1 MSQTNQ
7 TFTLEI
13 KHELAIII
21 GLSLVLMLA
30 VSVYPVAVVRTIIG
44 LSFVAFFP
52 GYVLLTALFPKRDN
66 LSGITRAVLSF
77 GLSLAVVPLIGLLL
91 NYTQWGITLE
101 STLASVTLLIL
112 MCSGV
117 AYYRRSKLAK
127 EERFTLRLEFDTLR
141 WKSRGRPE
149 KSLYVLLFI
158 SILGAVGAFAFAISG
173 VGGGEQFT
181 EFYMLNKDGLAENY
195 PREATLGQ
203 PVEIVIGI
211 SSQEKVPTEYRVEIM
226 SEGSQIGQTETVYL
240 QPGEIKELPMSFT
253 PTTAGDD
260 IEVIFLLYR
269 DGISAPYRS
278 LRLWLEVTE

>member
-1 MSQTNQ
+1 MSQTKQ

-21 GLSLVLMLA
+21 GLSLALMLA
-30 VSVYPVAVVRTIIG
+30 VYVYPVAVVRTIIG

-52 GYVLLTALFPKRDN
+52 GYALVAALFPKRDN
-66 LSGITRAVLSF
+66 LNGITRAALSF
-77 GLSLAVVPLIGLLL
+77 GLSLTVVPLIGLLL

-112 MCSGV
+112 ICSGA

-141 WKSRGRPE
+141 WKNRGRPE
-149 KSLYVLLFI
+149 KALSILLLI
-158 SILGAVGAFAFAISG
+158 SILGAVGTFAFAISG
-173 VGGGEQFT
+173 IGGGEQFT
-181 EFYMLNKDGLAENY
+181 EFYILNTDGLTENY
-195 PREATLGQ
+195 PHEATLGQ
-203 PVEIVIGI
+203 PVEIAIGI
-211 SSQEKVPTEYRVEIM
+211 SSQEKVPTGYRVEIM
-226 SEGSQIGQTETVYL
+226 SGGSQIGQTETVYL
-240 QPGEIKELPMSFT
+240 QPGETKELFASFT
-253 PTTAGDD
+253 PITAGDG

-278 LRLWLEVTE
+278 LRLWLEVAE